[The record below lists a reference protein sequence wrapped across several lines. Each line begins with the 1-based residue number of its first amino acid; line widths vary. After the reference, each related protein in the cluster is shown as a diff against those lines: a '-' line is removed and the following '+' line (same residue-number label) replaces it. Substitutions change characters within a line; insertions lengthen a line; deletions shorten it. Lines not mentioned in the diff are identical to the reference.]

1 MYYENKQKI
10 NKIKTKTETKTKTKT
25 NTHIVMMTG
34 RKKDRRYFPNCLS
47 SVQLLSVFSFF
58 FIVLCDVTDT
68 SRASF
73 MFSFFMFVTGFIVFT
88 VY

>member
-1 MYYENKQKI
+1 MYYGNKQKI
-10 NKIKTKTETKTKTKT
+10 NKIKTKTK
-25 NTHIVMMTG
+25 IVMMTE
-34 RKKDRRYFPNCLS
+34 RKKDRRYFPNCSS